1 MPLLNNKN
9 MLQFGVVYK
18 IKILFMSDDIIHI
31 GGLTVACCNRATVN
45 MTMAVRGRK
54 NKNMRQL
61 GVAHEI

>member
-9 MLQFGVVYK
+9 MLQFGVAYK

-54 NKNMRQL
+54 KK
-61 GVAHEI
+61 